1 MSRPLN
7 FREIETFRAVMLTGT
22 TTAAAAML
30 HVSQPSVSRILA
42 QMQLAAGIK
51 LFDTKANKLQ
61 PTPEAAILFKSVQ
74 SQFRGMRYIEQD
86 IDALRKAGVGI
97 LRLGCTPALG
107 LGVMSAIIARFIARH
122 QEIRIHLET
131 VNSHQLGE
139 GLLHGWLDLAMVSGR
154 LSVTQFDS
162 QVVHRTRAV
171 CIMQP
176 SHPLAANTCLHVRQL
191 AGQNL
196 LMLKADDELSIAVD
210 RLLHE
215 HGVQTTTSVETNYSA
230 TLCSAWCR
238 HRHRQRLRHGRI
250 RFHAHRPAAGT
261 RVSGR
266 DQNCVANPQRRFRFA
281 GCLHGR
287 DHGTFPRGS
296 RGLRFLI
303 LCVPHRPMGG

>member
-30 HVSQPSVSRILA
+30 HISQPSVSRILT

-61 PTPEAAILFKSVQ
+61 ATPEAAILFKSVQ

-86 IDALRKAGVGI
+86 IATLRKAGVGI

-122 QEIRIHLET
+122 QEMRIHLET

-162 QVVHRTRAV
+162 RVVHRTRAV

-191 AGQNL
+191 TGQNL
-196 LMLKADDELSIAVD
+196 LMLKADDELSIAVN

-230 TLCSAWCR
+230 TLCSLAALGAGIGIVNAYVTDVFDSMLTVLPLEPACPVEI
-238 HRHRQRLRHGRI
+238 RI
-250 RFHAHRPAAGT
+250 ALPTRSAGSGLLDAFMEEITAHFRADRAAC
-261 RVSGR
+261 VS
-266 DQNCVANPQRRFRFA
+266 
-281 GCLHGR
+281 
-287 DHGTFPRGS
+287 
-296 RGLRFLI
+296 
-303 LCVPHRPMGG
+303 